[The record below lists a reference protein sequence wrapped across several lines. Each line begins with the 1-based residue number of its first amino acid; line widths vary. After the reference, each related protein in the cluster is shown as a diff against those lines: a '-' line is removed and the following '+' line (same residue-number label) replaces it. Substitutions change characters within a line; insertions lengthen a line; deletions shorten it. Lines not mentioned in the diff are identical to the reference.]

1 VTARTLLLGDWTP
14 WIRDPIDVLRALL
27 VLGGIVLLAAGDTT
41 GAALLGGAGA
51 LAWLVRPVLLPRAYD
66 AAFVIALTLQACGEA
81 AGLYDSL
88 TWFDNVT
95 HFTLPFFLAP
105 TLYIAL
111 ARADLVPDPKDETHL
126 RHYVGMFV
134 VACSFGIALGG
145 LWEIWEWISDRTF
158 GSSLQLGVDDT
169 VGDLIADSAG
179 SACGAALLVLWAR
192 YGWGSVR
199 RIPGENRYE
208 DTEASSELP
217 RRPEAGPGSP
227 AGSRRSARSGRR

>member
-1 VTARTLLLGDWTP
+1 MTSRTLLLGDWTP
-14 WIRDPIDVLRALL
+14 WIRDPIDVLRLGLL
-27 VLGGIVLLAAGDTT
+27 AAAVVLLLAGDTT

-51 LAWLVRPVLLPRAYD
+51 LAWVIRTVQLPRAYD
-66 AAFVIALTLQACGEA
+66 AAFVLALSLQAGGEA

-88 TWFDNVT
+88 AWFDDVT

-111 ARADLVPDPKDETHL
+111 ARADLVPDPKDETRL

-134 VACSFGIALGG
+134 VAFSFGVALGG
-145 LWEIWEWISDRTF
+145 LWEIWEWVSDRTF

-199 RIPGENRYE
+199 RIPGENRFE
-208 DTEASSELP
+208 DTQ
-217 RRPEAGPGSP
+217 AG
-227 AGSRRSARSGRR
+227 